1 MPFRYHE
8 FVNFGLRHI
17 RYFAAVAEE
26 LHFRRAAE
34 RLNVAQPALSRSIKH
49 LEAQLGVQLLDR
61 SNRRVRLT
69 HVGEVFLAG
78 CRDVLDAMEGT
89 IARTTKAT
97 TGELGHLVV
106 GYTDFAICG
115 ELPAILRDFHERHPD
130 ITMEPVHGFTAGQ
143 LEQLKTGKLDFGF
156 LTGPIHHPGLA
167 SVTVQN
173 DPFVAVLHDSHPLA
187 GRNGVDLA
195 ELAGEAFVLGNPS
208 GWQHFNDHL
217 FRICHHAGFAPEI
230 AQHAFN
236 SEGIF
241 GLIACEMGITIHT
254 TCAENILRKGLVL
267 QPIKDLDATLPTI
280 AVWRNSGVTLTQQL
294 FAEFLVE
301 RG

>member
-1 MPFRYHE
+1 M
-8 FVNFGLRHI
+8 NFGLRHI

-78 CRDVLDAMEGT
+78 CRDVLDAMEGA
-89 IARTTKAT
+89 IARTNKAT

-130 ITMEPVHGFTAGQ
+130 ITMEPVHGFTSGQ
-143 LEQLKTGKLDFGF
+143 LERLKTGKLDFGF
-156 LTGPIHHPGLA
+156 LTGPIHHPEFA

-173 DPFVAVLHDSHPLA
+173 DPFVAVLYDNHPLA
-187 GRNGVDLA
+187 DRNGVDLR
-195 ELAGEAFVLGNPS
+195 ELAGEPFVLGNPS

-267 QPIKDLDATLPTI
+267 QPIRNVDATLPTI